1 MHFNIYL
8 DDATGERLNHL
19 AEQTGRTRN
28 SVIREAVADLL
39 ARRGAR
45 GWPEEVLAF
54 RGVPDM
60 SPFESHRQELAAPK
74 DDPLA

>member
-8 DDATGERLNHL
+8 DDATGERLKRL
-19 AEQTGRTRN
+19 AQQTGRTRN

-39 ARRGAR
+39 ARQGPR
-45 GWPEEVLAF
+45 GWPNEVLAF
-54 RGVPDM
+54 RGVPDT
-60 SPFESHRQELAAPK
+60 PPLESHRRELVPPK